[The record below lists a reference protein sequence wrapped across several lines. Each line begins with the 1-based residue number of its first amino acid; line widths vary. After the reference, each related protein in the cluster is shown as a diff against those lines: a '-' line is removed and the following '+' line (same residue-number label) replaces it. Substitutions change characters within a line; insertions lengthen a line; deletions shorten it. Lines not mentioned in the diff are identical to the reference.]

1 MDTIDLS
8 APDTLDAE
16 LAPSIFNGGVNISC
30 AGLSDGSINA
40 IITGGVSSY
49 TFAWSGPNG
58 FTSTDAALSA
68 LAEGTYC
75 LVVTDT
81 NGCSTQRC
89 TTLMAPAA
97 LNAQASATSASCGG
111 TNGAVDATISGGNA
125 PYATSW
131 DNSAQTED
139 LSNVPTGTYV
149 LSVTDANGCTTSA
162 QAVVNGSPAL
172 EAEGAVFSPLCH
184 DAAGG
189 SIDVTV
195 NSGAAP
201 FTFAWSNGLTQEDIS
216 GLPSGAYQ
224 LHITDANGCSWQEIF
239 QVTAP
244 EAIAIDT
251 TLSYYPSGY
260 PVSAYMAHDGSITIT
275 PSGGTAPYTI
285 LWSTGSTNVTVDG
298 LPAGAYTVTVIDAN
312 GCAAT
317 LAIELEQPMDV
328 MLPTGFTPNGDG
340 QNDAYVVRGIE
351 AYPNNELVV
360 INRWGNVVYQQL
372 NYRNTW
378 RGENREGDLLP
389 NGTYFV
395 ILRLDGAGNMQ
406 NYVDLRR

>member
-1 MDTIDLS
+1 
-8 APDTLDAE
+8 
-16 LAPSIFNGGVNISC
+16 
-30 AGLSDGSINA
+30 
-40 IITGGVSSY
+40 
-49 TFAWSGPNG
+49 
-58 FTSTDAALSA
+58 
-68 LAEGTYC
+68 
-75 LVVTDT
+75 
-81 NGCSTQRC
+81 
-89 TTLMAPAA
+89 
-97 LNAQASATSASCGG
+97 
-111 TNGAVDATISGGNA
+111 
-125 PYATSW
+125 SW